1 MKLSRGSMNEY
12 TNLKLKIQNLD
23 NYVVRKGIFS
33 ALEASLED
41 FHGNLLDVGCGK
53 MPYKDFIINNSN
65 VKQYSGLDLE
75 GGKIYDNAVKPDY
88 YWDGKAMPFEDESF
102 QTILIT
108 EVLEHCAEPELVL
121 KECFRVLDDGGVLFF
136 TVPFIWNLH
145 EVPHDEYR
153 YTPFSLQR
161 HLKNS
166 GFRDIEIHA
175 TGGWHAAMALML
187 GAWVRRSPMKKRKRK
202 VLSHMI
208 KPVMKKL
215 LRLDKSRQV
224 KFTEFQMITGLY
236 GTARK

>member
-1 MKLSRGSMNEY
+1 MNEY
-12 TNLKLKIQNLD
+12 TNLILEIHNLD
-23 NYVVRKGIFS
+23 NFVVRQGIFS
-33 ALEASLED
+33 ALEKNLKHFNGD
-41 FHGNLLDVGCGK
+41 LLDVGCGK
-53 MPYKDFIINNSN
+53 MPYKDFILNNSS
-65 VKQYSGLDLE
+65 VKKYSGLDLE
-75 GGKIYDNAVKPDY
+75 GGKIYDDSVKPDY
-88 YWDGKAMPFEDESF
+88 YWDGKTMPFKAKTF
-102 QTILIT
+102 QTILLT
-108 EVLEHCAEPELVL
+108 EVLEHCTEPETVL
-121 KECFRVLDDGGVLFF
+121 KECLRVLKDDGILFF

-166 GFRDIEIHA
+166 GFVEIEIQA

-187 GAWVRRSPMKKRKRK
+187 GAWVRRSPMKKRKRD

-208 KPVMKKL
+208 RPVMKKL
-215 LRLDKSRQV
+215 LKLDKSSPV

>member
-1 MKLSRGSMNEY
+1 MNDY
-12 TNLKLKIQNLD
+12 TNPKLEIRNLD
-23 NYVVRKGIFS
+23 NFVVRKGIFS
-33 ALEASLED
+33 ALKTSLED

-53 MPYKDFIINNSN
+53 MPYKDFSLNNSN

-75 GGKIYDNAVKPDY
+75 GGKIYDNAVKPDF
-88 YWDGKAMPFEDESF
+88 YWDGRVMPFENKSF

-121 KECFRVLDDGGVLFF
+121 KECLRVLKDGGLLFF

-145 EVPHDEYR
+145 EVPYDEYR

-161 HLKNS
+161 HFQNS
-166 GFRDIEIHA
+166 GFIDTEIHA
-175 TGGWHAAMALML
+175 TGGWHASMALML
-187 GAWVRRSPMKKRKRK
+187 GAWVRRSPMNKRKRA

-208 KPVMKKL
+208 RPIMKKL
-215 LRLDKSRQV
+215 LKLDKSRPV
-224 KFTEFQMITGLY
+224 KFKEFQMITGLY